1 MKFGLFGGARAR
13 GGPAG
18 DSDGYHDFINYI
30 VEAEKLGFSSVFL
43 VEHHFTGFG
52 QVSASLNLLS
62 YLAARTET
70 HPARH
75 RGRRA
80 ALAQPDPGRRA
91 GGDAR
96 PAVERP
102 ARFRR
107 RQGLSPLRVLRL
119 LRAARTRRPSA
130 STRRWTVIRKAW
142 TSRRAA
148 SPTRASG
155 GSYDNIVV
163 EPSPIQQPH
172 PPFWLGAGSAEF
184 DPPRRARGLQPA
196 ARPDRADRP
205 DHRARRGLPRGMP
218 ARSAAP
224 TTR

>member
-18 DSDGYHDFINYI
+18 DSQGYHDFINYVI
-30 VEAEKLGFSSVFL
+30 DAEELGFSSVFL

-70 HPARH
+70 HPSRH

-80 ALAQPDPGRRA
+80 AVAQSGAGRRA
-91 GGDAR
+91 GRDAR
-96 PAVERP
+96 SAVERP

-107 RQGLSPLRVLRL
+107 RQGLPRRTSSPASASR
-119 LRAARTRRPSA
+119 RTRRPSG

-142 TSRRAA
+142 TSKGRF
-148 SPTRASG
+148 SHHG
-155 GSYDNIVV
+155 KWWHYDNIVV
-163 EPSPIQQPH
+163 EPAPIQQPH
-172 PPFWLGAGSAEF
+172 PPFWLGAGSPEI
-184 DPPRRARGLQPA
+184 DPPRRARGLQSA
-196 ARPDRADRP
+196 ARPDRADRS
-205 DHRARRGLPRGMP
+205 DHRAG
-218 ARSAAP
+218 ARSSARNAKRSAGP
-224 TTR
+224 TIR